1 MYIDTFKLK
10 SKCIFFFT
18 QFPPLSFWAL
28 FGSAPVPFLG
38 PSIHF
43 SLVKDCHCFHATVH
57 AFLCAVISPIH
68 LQYCFNQETLFLS
81 QTVPRENQ
89 PTLTRDL
96 HPGSYLGPAPCCSC
110 MSLSVA
116 LSVWP
121 GLFLLVYLFVRFVCS
136 FCLFVLSLCFD
147 CWFVCCF
154 VALFMC
160 LLYFVCLVFWG
171 VGPACICLAIC
182 PFFYLAVIIYTYIY
196 IIDNSHL
203 P

>member
-1 MYIDTFKLK
+1 MHFFLYPIPIPFLLNSFWIRACTVSWTIDP
-10 SKCIFFFT
+10 FFFGEG
-18 QFPPLSFWAL
+18 L
-28 FGSAPVPFLG
+28 PF
-38 PSIHF
+38 
-43 SLVKDCHCFHATVH
+43 FHATVH

-96 HPGSYLGPAPCCSC
+96 HPGSFLGPAPCCSC

-121 GLFLLVYLFVRFVCS
+121 GLFLFVYLFVRFVCS

-182 PFFYLAVIIYTYIY
+182 PFFYLAVIIYIY